1 RISAKMNEGW
11 NIHELSAALD
21 AELVG
26 AIDGRFAHVLIDSRK
41 LTFPAETVFFA
52 LRTAKDDGH
61 KYIHRLY
68 DRGVRAFAVEEI
80 PEPLRDKAVFLRVP
94 DTLRALQKLAKSWRS
109 SFQPD

>member
-1 RISAKMNEGW
+1 
-11 NIHELSAALD
+11 
-21 AELVG
+21 
-26 AIDGRFAHVLIDSRK
+26 
-41 LTFPAETVFFA
+41 PAETVFFA

-109 SFQPD
+109 SFQPDVLAITGSNGKTIVKEWIYQIMGGTYRIV